1 MGSHEHA
8 GPIAVPSGDSDDPL
22 GALAAMVKLC
32 SSEPESATTEFP
44 PFEEWVQTMLG
55 GWGSAATCDRCG
67 DAADRAT
74 AWRPFCFPCA
84 RLEYGVEYGKYS
96 ALVELGRHL
105 HQGFAPVLDWCAP
118 HEP

>member
-1 MGSHEHA
+1 MGSLGHA
-8 GPIAVPSGDSDDPL
+8 GPTSDPPRASDDPL
-22 GALAAMVKLC
+22 GALAAMVKLWC
-32 SSEPESATTEFP
+32 PEPESATEFP
-44 PFEEWVQTMLG
+44 PFEEWVHATLG

-67 DAADRAT
+67 NPTGKAT
-74 AWRPFCFPCA
+74 QWRPFCFPCA

-105 HQGFAPVLDWCAP
+105 LQGFAPVLDWCAP